1 MRKFFSF
8 EKMVTPSLIKILYIL
23 VALSI
28 TLGGLTL
35 MLESPLEGIAIII
48 FGNLFWRVSAE
59 ITIILFSIH
68 ENLVKIKRQKQTTDT
83 ADTDK

>member
-35 MLESPLEGIAIII
+35 MLESPLEGIAIIL